1 MSHLTSMTVPQQDA
15 ECDLQMNRHFGVAI
29 LRIVVKVFFEAFLLR
44 VKKISLKE
52 RLIFSCQE
60 FLGEEK
66 LNDKNFFEYT
76 MKEPERITPFRLSG
90 IRVLQLQE
98 FR

>member
-1 MSHLTSMTVPQQDA
+1 MTSMSYV
-15 ECDLQMNRHFGVAI
+15 FI
-29 LRIVVKVFFEAFLLR
+29 KLRGSVLFEAFLLG

-66 LNDKNFFEYT
+66 LKDENFF
-76 MKEPERITPFRLSG
+76 
-90 IRVLQLQE
+90 
-98 FR
+98 